1 MYTYLLEDKEVSQP
15 SRKTT
20 IAALFA
26 GVAVVGCVL
35 YMGTQAVVG
44 SSLFQGTIEIPSYT
58 IKVVGSDQQVATDT
72 TANLLLG
79 KNSW

>member
-1 MYTYLLEDKEVSQP
+1 MYTYLLEDKEVSKP

-35 YMGTQAVVG
+35 YMGTQAVAG
-44 SSLFQGTIEIPSYT
+44 SSLFQGTIEVPAYT
-58 IKVVGSDQQVATDT
+58 IKIANSDHQV
-72 TANLLLG
+72 
-79 KNSW
+79 